1 MIASYVGYALDSDV
15 RYKATSG
22 GVGTSIL
29 KYLFDHDIIQTSITF
44 DYDNKTLQYYPRLI
58 NSYEEYKMTGS
69 IYHEIKLI
77 QFIKEHVAEIKGN
90 FACFVLPCQAR
101 AIRSILDRNNVK
113 SILIGLTCSSQQSI
127 DATYYLLKQLHVD
140 KDNVQY
146 IQYRGNGWP
155 SGIQI
160 EMKNGIQKFVS
171 NGNSFWTKIFHSRLF
186 IQKRCFKCQDT
197 LNVNSDITLA
207 DPWLDDFVSVEK
219 EGKTIVAINS
229 VMGDSIIKEM
239 QSLKY
244 IVLYPMDKALVIKSQ
259 FNTIKRKK
267 AYKLYAK
274 QFGFVNKIYSSALYK
289 KLVLSCHTCFLLHY
303 RIKTKIEYHFT
314 KKIK

>member
-1 MIASYVGYALDSDV
+1 MIASYVGYALDSEV

-29 KYLFDHDIIQTSITF
+29 KYLFEHDIIQTSITF

-101 AIRSILDRNNVK
+101 AIRSILDRNDVK

-127 DATYYLLKQLHVD
+127 DATYYLLKRLHVD
-140 KDNVQY
+140 KDDVQY

-155 SGIQI
+155 SGVQI
-160 EMKNGIQKFVS
+160 KLKNESEEFVP
-171 NGNSFWTKIFHSRLF
+171 NNNSIWMDIFHSKLF
-186 IQKRCFKCQDT
+186 IQKRCFTCTNT
-197 LNVNSDITLA
+197 LNDYSDISLA
-207 DPWLDDFVSVEK
+207 DPWLSNYVKIENV
-219 EGKTIVAINS
+219 GATIVICNTNRGLDLINALID
-229 VMGDSIIKEM
+229 VNYVKLDNIECDVVT
-239 QSLKY
+239 QSQ
-244 IVLYPMDKALVIKSQ
+244 KS
-259 FNTIKRKK
+259 TIDRKRK
-267 AYKLYAK
+267 YL
-274 QFGFVNKIYSSALYK
+274 NNR
-289 KLVLSCHTCFLLHY
+289 KLVRVMHKFFLLPLY
-303 RIKTKIEYHFT
+303 RNVVMKSVLMFELHNKFLRVIES
-314 KKIK
+314 KCLK